1 MPVVKAGLDKI
12 AHPVKF
18 AVIDDEADRVALTG
32 DVYADTV
39 GMAVE
44 PFREPR
50 YLQDQLLQN
59 LVRRKT
65 LPVPLG
71 G

>member
-1 MPVVKAGLDKI
+1 MVKAGLDKI

-44 PFREPR
+44 PRA
-50 YLQDQLLQN
+50 
-59 LVRRKT
+59 LV
-65 LPVPLG
+65 PVRQATERV
-71 G
+71 